1 MKRLIILLAMA
12 IPMCLAAADVKN
24 GATRFLGVWQQVQTS
39 QSDGHVMLLPVWK
52 VMQSDGS
59 FCTFLIANQNG
70 QSIITNQG
78 RFEEKNDSIL
88 VESVLGSITDP
99 ELVGKNNM
107 LTYHF
112 KDKDSVHVS
121 YRMPGASREGHEDWV
136 RVKLEMPKQ

>member
-1 MKRLIILLAMA
+1 
-12 IPMCLAAADVKN
+12 
-24 GATRFLGVWQQVQTS
+24 
-39 QSDGHVMLLPVWK
+39 MLLPVWK

-78 RFEEKNDSIL
+78 RFEVKNDSIL

>member
-1 MKRLIILLAMA
+1 
-12 IPMCLAAADVKN
+12 
-24 GATRFLGVWQQVQTS
+24 
-39 QSDGHVMLLPVWK
+39 MLLPVWK

-78 RFEEKNDSIL
+78 RFEVKNDSIL

-99 ELVGKNNM
+99 ELVGKNNT